1 MTGRH
6 GSFLLM
12 ALLLAGCTGDRPQA
26 GAADS
31 ATAATAT
38 APQVVDSTMALV
50 APAAAVALA
59 LKEQPA
65 KADSILAEAGLSI
78 EQFEALMYRIAA
90 DTAARRFYTSLTGS

>member
-6 GSFLLM
+6 GSFLLI
-12 ALLLAGCTGDRPQA
+12 ALLLAGCSGDAPQA
-26 GAADS
+26 GAVDS
-31 ATAATAT
+31 AAAARAT
-38 APQVVDSTMALV
+38 TPEIVDSTMALV

-65 KADSILAEAGLSI
+65 KADSILAAAGLSI

-90 DTAARRFYTSLTGS
+90 DTAARRFYTSLTGP

>member
-1 MTGRH
+1 MTGRR

-12 ALLLAGCTGDRPQA
+12 ALLLAGCSGDGSQS

-31 ATAATAT
+31 AAAATT
-38 APQVVDSTMALV
+38 PEVVDSTMALV

-59 LKEQPA
+59 LKEEPA

-90 DTAARRFYTSLTGS
+90 DTAARRFYASLTES